1 MKHEH
6 TFRQSWL
13 KTATICPERG
23 RLELVG
29 QMPERETDAA
39 AIGTA
44 VHAGIEQF
52 LREDIHTYRDALDL
66 ALTRFEEIEQHPSF
80 TWSKYSH
87 RTAEARIALY
97 LGHWWEIRHQF
108 TPLEVEWNFTKKF
121 YEDNERIIY
130 LSGTVDLV
138 DQRLGLIDWKTSGSG
153 AYDTW
158 EYDRW
163 AVQPTVYT
171 WAWHGTEITQ
181 HPFTYC
187 VMHKD
192 GIQQFTVWRSQAD
205 WGWLTQ
211 RVVQYARMIELNL
224 SEWPMHDDHAL
235 CSAKW
240 CPAWSQCKGGF
251 FYHAGVAE
259 AADATD
265 SNSVA

>member
-23 RLELVG
+23 RRELNG
-29 QMPERETDAA
+29 TMPDRESDAA

-44 VHAGIEQF
+44 VHAGIEAF
-52 LREDIHTYRDALDL
+52 LKGELGRYKDAVDL
-66 ALTRFEEIEQHPSF
+66 ACDKFNDIEQHPSF

-87 RTAEARIALY
+87 RTAQDRISTY
-97 LGHWWEIRHQF
+97 LAHWWGIKEQF
-108 TPLEVEWNFTKKF
+108 TPLEVEWTFKKKF
-121 YEDNERIIY
+121 YEDDERIIY

-138 DQRLGLIDWKTSGSG
+138 DKRLGLIDWKTSGSG
-153 AYDTW
+153 TYDTW

-171 WAWHGTEITQ
+171 WARHGSETAQ

-187 VMHKD
+187 VMHRD
-192 GIQQFTVWRSQAD
+192 GVQQFTVWRSPSD
-205 WGWLTQ
+205 WQWLTQ
-211 RVVQYARMIELNL
+211 RAIAFAKLIELNL

-240 CPAWSQCKGGF
+240 CPAWSSCKGAF